1 MELVPS
7 TLRRS
12 FGHDVHGHR
21 DSKSSVQFPG
31 LSESSFINRLEFV
44 ESRGFL
50 PVYRVIDEQGK
61 LLVKNQEP
69 KLSETECL
77 EIYRKMVLLRS
88 MDEILYEAQRQG
100 RISFYIT
107 SYGEEATVIG
117 SAAAI
122 PLVDMVFGQYREAG
136 VLLWRGFTLG
146 QFMNQCLGNEY
157 DDAKAR
163 QMPIHYGSKELN
175 FQTISSPLAT
185 QLLHAVGSAYVFK
198 RSRQNRCAV
207 CYFGE
212 GAASEG
218 DFHAALNFA
227 ATLECPVIFF
237 CRNNGFAISTT
248 VREQYRGDAIA
259 GRGIAY
265 GVPSLRVDGND
276 IWAVYNATLAAR
288 NMVMETQRP
297 VLLEAMTYRV
307 GHHSTSDDSFAYRSR
322 DEVVYWTE
330 KNNPLR
336 RMRKY
341 LEDRQWW
348 NDEQERKFL
357 IECRQKVTSALH
369 EAEKAK
375 KPAIDNL
382 FTDVYDQLPM
392 NLREQ
397 QKSLKEHL
405 VKYPNEYALD
415 QYAVGRQDRS
425 NQTDP
430 RDTT

>member
-1 MELVPS
+1 MS
-7 TLRRS
+7 ATLKRS
-12 FGHDVHGHR
+12 FGQHVHGGHR
-21 DSKSSVQFPG
+21 DSKSPAQFPG
-31 LSESSFINRLEFV
+31 SSKPSFINRLEFV
-44 ESRGFL
+44 DNRGFL
-50 PVYRVIDEQGK
+50 PIYRVIDEQGK
-61 LLVKNQEP
+61 VLAKDQEP
-69 KLSETECL
+69 KLPKTECV

-100 RISFYIT
+100 RISFYLT
-107 SYGEEATVIG
+107 SHGEEATVIG

-157 DDAKAR
+157 DNAKAR
-163 QMPIHYGSKELN
+163 QMPVHYGSKELN
-175 FQTISSPLAT
+175 FQTISSPLTT
-185 QLLHAVGSAYVFK
+185 QLLHAVGAAYVFK
-198 RSRQNRCAV
+198 QSRQNRCAI

-265 GVPSLRVDGND
+265 GIPSLRMDGND

-288 NMVMETQRP
+288 NRVLETRGP

-307 GHHSTSDDSFAYRSR
+307 GHHSTSDDSSAYRSR
-322 DEVVYWTE
+322 DEIAYWAE
-330 KNNPLR
+330 NDNPLQ

-348 NDEQERKFL
+348 NDEQERQFL

-375 KPAIDNL
+375 KPAIEHL
-382 FTDVYDQLPM
+382 FTDVYDRLPS
-392 NLREQ
+392 NLQEQ

-405 VKYPNEYALD
+405 ANYPNEYTLD
-415 QYAVGRQDRS
+415 QYATNHQDRS
-425 NQTDP
+425 QASPTN
-430 RDTT
+430 TTS